1 MSDPVNY
8 EKRGAIAVITLT
20 NPPVN
25 AIGHAVRKGL
35 FAGLDAAAGD
45 ASVTAVVITGDG
57 RCFSGGADIGEF
69 GRPPAPPTLR
79 DVIEAAEACPKPV
92 VAAIHG
98 VAFGGGLELALA
110 CHQRLGDSSARVSL
124 PEVKLGLIP
133 GAGGTQRLPRVI
145 GAKRALEFILSGDP
159 VGADEALSL
168 GIIDQIIAGD
178 LVEGAVAAAE
188 KLAAEGKPPRK
199 VRDLAAAGGTPE
211 LFAGERKRIERRARG
226 QMAPGHC
233 IDSVENACT
242 LPFDEGMKKE
252 REYFERCR
260 DSDQS
265 RAQRHVFAA
274 ERAAAKVKD
283 MPPGTRPRAVES
295 VAIVGCGTMGAGIAA
310 CFADASLPVTVLE
323 TDPEA
328 LEKGLAAIATNYEGA
343 VSRGRLSRQQAAD
356 RMGLIRGTNDYAD
369 LADSDLVIEA
379 AFEDMD
385 LKKEIFRRLDETC
398 KPGAILATNTSTL
411 DIDQIAAATARPGRV
426 IGTHFF
432 SPANVMKLMENVR
445 GAETSHETIATVMA
459 LTKVLGKIGV
469 LVGICDGFVGNRMY
483 YSYTAQANF
492 LLEEGAL
499 PEQVDRV
506 IHGFGFPMGP
516 FAVGDLAGLDVG
528 WRVRQGRA
536 KTRPPDERYSPI
548 ADRICERGRFGQK
561 TGAGWYRYQDGGR
574 KPLPDPEIEEL
585 IIGVSD
591 DLGIERRNVGD
602 EEIHDRCIY
611 ALINEGAKILDEGL
625 VQRASDI
632 DIVWIYGYGFPVWRG
647 GPMYHADRVGLDKVS
662 ARLAQLAETH
672 GQELAPA
679 PLLEKLAGQG
689 KTFASL

>member
-1 MSDPVNY
+1 MSDPVIY
-8 EKRGAIAVITLT
+8 QKRGAIAVITLA

-25 AIGHAVRKGL
+25 AIGHALRKGL
-35 FAGLDAAAGD
+35 AAGID
-45 ASVTAVVITGDG
+45 SAIGDTTVTAVVITGDG
-57 RCFSGGADIGEF
+57 RCFSGGADISEF

-79 DVIEAAEACPKPV
+79 DVIDAVEACPKPV

-98 VAFGGGLELALA
+98 VAYGGGLEQALA
-110 CHQRLGDSSARVSL
+110 SHHRVGDGRARVSF

-133 GAGGTQRLPRVI
+133 AAGGTQRLPRVI
-145 GAKRALEFILSGDP
+145 GAERALKIILSGDP
-159 VGADEALSL
+159 LRAEEALSL
-168 GIIDQIIAGD
+168 GILDEVIAGD
-178 LVEGAVAAAE
+178 LIEGAARAAE
-188 KLAAEGKPPRK
+188 KLAALGGPPRT
-199 VRDLAAAGGTPE
+199 VRDLAATGGTPDF
-211 LFAGERKRIERRARG
+211 FAGERKRIERRSRG
-226 QMAPGHC
+226 MIAPGLC

-252 REYFERCR
+252 RDYFERCR

-283 MPPGTRPRAVES
+283 MPPETRPRAVEGA
-295 VAIVGCGTMGAGIAA
+295 AIIGCGTMGAGITA
-310 CFADASLPVTVLE
+310 CFADSGLPVTVLE
-323 TDPEA
+323 TGPEA
-328 LEKGLAAIATNYEGA
+328 LEKGLAAIATTYEGA
-343 VSRGRLSRQQAAD
+343 ISRGRLSPQQADA
-356 RMGLIRGTNDYAD
+356 RMGLIRGTTDYAE
-369 LADSDLVIEA
+369 LAGADIVIEA

-411 DIDQIAAATARPGRV
+411 NIDHIAAATERPGSV

-432 SPANVMKLMENVR
+432 SPANIMKLMENVR
-445 GAETSHETIATVMA
+445 GTETSHETIATVMA
-459 LTKVLGKIGV
+459 LTKVLGKVGV
-469 LVGICDGFVGNRMY
+469 LVGVCDGFVGNRMY
-483 YSYTAQANF
+483 YSYTRQANF

-506 IHGFGFPMGP
+506 IHEFGFPMGP

-528 WRVRQGRA
+528 WRIRQRRA
-536 KTRPPDERYSPI
+536 KMRPAGERYSPI
-548 ADRICERGRFGQK
+548 ADRICETGRFGQK
-561 TGAGWYRYQDGGR
+561 TGAGWYRYQDGSR
-574 KPLPDPEIEEL
+574 KPVADPEIEKL

-591 DLGIERRNVGD
+591 DLGIERRQVTD

-647 GPMYHADRVGLDKVS
+647 GPMFHADRVGLDKVS
-662 ARLAQLAETH
+662 ARLAQLEETH

-679 PLLEKLAGQG
+679 PLLEKLAAQG
-689 KTFASL
+689 KTFAEL

>member
-1 MSDPVNY
+1 MSDPVLY
-8 EKRGAIAVITLT
+8 QKRGAIAVITLA

-35 FAGLDAAAGD
+35 AAGLERAVGD
-45 ASVTAVVITGDG
+45 PSVTAVVITGGG
-57 RCFSGGADIGEF
+57 RCFSAGADIGEF

-79 DVIEAAEACPKPV
+79 DVNHALEACPKPV

-98 VAFGGGLELALA
+98 VAFGGGLELTLA
-110 CHQRLGDSSARVSL
+110 CHHRIGDTTAKVSL

-133 GAGGTQRLPRVI
+133 GAGGTQRLPRII
-145 GAKRALEFILSGDP
+145 GAARALEFILSGESL
-159 VGADEALSL
+159 GAAEALSL
-168 GIIDQIIAGD
+168 GIIDRIIEGD
-178 LVEGAVAAAE
+178 LGEGAAAAAD
-188 KLAAEGKPPRK
+188 KLAALGGPPRK
-199 VRDLAAAGGTPE
+199 VRDLNAEGGTPE
-211 LFAGERKRIERRARG
+211 LFAAERKRIERRARG
-226 QMAPGHC
+226 QMAPDHC

-242 LPFDEGMKKE
+242 LPFEVGMKKE
-252 REYFERCR
+252 RDYFERCR
-260 DSDQS
+260 NSDQS

-274 ERAAAKVKD
+274 ERAAAKIKD
-283 MPPGTRPRAVES
+283 IPPETRPRAVQS
-295 VAIVGCGTMGAGIAA
+295 AAIVGCGTMGAGIAA
-310 CFADASLPVTVLE
+310 CFAEAGLPVKVLE
-323 TDPEA
+323 IGPDA
-328 LEKGLAAIATNYEGA
+328 LETGLAAIATIYEDA
-343 VSRGRLSRQQAAD
+343 VSRGRISPQQAAD
-356 RMGLIRGTNDYAD
+356 RMGLIRGTTDYTD

-385 LKKEIFRRLDETC
+385 LKKEIFGLLDAAC

-411 DIDQIAAATARPGRV
+411 DIDHIAAATNRPGRV

-432 SPANVMKLMENVR
+432 SPANVMKLMETVR
-445 GAETSHETIATVMA
+445 GAATSPETIATVMA
-459 LTKVLGKIGV
+459 LTKVLGKVGV
-469 LVGICDGFVGNRMY
+469 LVGVGDGFVGNRMY

-492 LLEEGAL
+492 LLEEGAS
-499 PEQVDRV
+499 PEQVDGV
-506 IHGFGFPMGP
+506 IHDFGFPMGP

-528 WRVRQGRA
+528 WRVRRGRA
-536 KTRPPDERYSPI
+536 KMRPAGERYSPI
-548 ADRICERGRFGQK
+548 ADRICEMGRFGQK
-561 TGAGWYRYQDGGR
+561 TGAGWYRYLDGSR
-574 KPLPDPEIEEL
+574 EPLPDPEIEKL

-591 DLGIERRNVGD
+591 ELGIERRDISG

-662 ARLAQLAETH
+662 ARLAQLAEKH

-679 PLLEKLAGQG
+679 TLLDKLSRQG
-689 KTFASL
+689 KTFAGL